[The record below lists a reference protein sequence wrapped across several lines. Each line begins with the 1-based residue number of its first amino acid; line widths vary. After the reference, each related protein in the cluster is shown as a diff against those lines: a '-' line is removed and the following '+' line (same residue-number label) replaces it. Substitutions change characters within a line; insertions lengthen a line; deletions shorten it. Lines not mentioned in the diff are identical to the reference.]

1 MPEQVNGF
9 TGLLVSAGLVLLI
22 AVIVLLILLLRR
34 EKKQQ
39 TRQKEYYRSLQEEL
53 RRLQDYIYSL
63 PGREEQSGRMHELS
77 ESFARGLENILVA
90 DDRRAES
97 MASRLD
103 GFGSRMDARLEQVT
117 RSMQTG
123 QERMD
128 ARSEAMRQTVEKSL
142 QNMQTD
148 NARKLDEM
156 RETVDEKLHST
167 LEKRLSESFSTVSE
181 RLEQVYK
188 GLGEMRTLAG
198 GVGDLKKVLSN
209 VKTRGIWGEMQL
221 GNILSQMFAP
231 GQYAENVEVEKG
243 SGRRVE
249 YAVILPGRDEGN
261 VLLPIDSKFPV
272 EAYERLLQA
281 AENGDKESEEQAGI
295 ELENAFRT
303 EGRRICEKY
312 IRPPFTTDF
321 AVMFVPVEGLYAE
334 ALQRR
339 GLAEYLQEKLRII
352 VAGPTTLTAL
362 LTSLQVGFRTL
373 AIEKR
378 SGEVWQLLGAVKT
391 EFSAF
396 TDLLEAAQKRM
407 NTVTETIERA
417 SRRSRTIERKLKQ
430 VEGLEA
436 SDAVRLLENENGEQL
451 AFELPL
457 HKEERE

>member
-9 TGLLVSAGLVLLI
+9 TGLLVSAGLILLI
-22 AVIVLLILLLRR
+22 AVIVMMILLLRR
-34 EKKQQ
+34 EKRQQ

-77 ESFARGLENILVA
+77 ESFARGLENILIA
-90 DDRRAES
+90 DDRRAEN

-103 GFGSRMDARLEQVT
+103 HFGSRMDARLEQVA
-117 RSMQTG
+117 RSVQTG

-128 ARSEAMRQTVEKSL
+128 ARSEAMRQTVEKNL
-142 QNMQTD
+142 RDMQTD

-181 RLEQVYK
+181 RLEQVYR

-249 YAVILPGRDEGN
+249 YAVILPGRDEGS
-261 VLLPIDSKFPV
+261 VFLPIDSKFPV

-281 AENGDKESEEQAGI
+281 SENGDKESAEQAGI

-303 EGRRICEKY
+303 EGRRISEKY

-430 VEGLEA
+430 VEGLEK

-451 AFELPL
+451 AFELPP